1 MTPHERSREFYIRRH
16 LFVDDLLTW
25 GQLIWEGREG
35 EGEGFFPSSASFV
48 HTKRRLILIK
58 HVP

>member
-35 EGEGFFPSSASFV
+35 EGVFHPARPLS
-48 HTKRRLILIK
+48 ILNAD
-58 HVP
+58 